1 MTQLRELVR
10 RAPKRRPVL
19 PGWFERLA
27 SAGIVSKDPQVIRR
41 QRCANIAAYAGA
53 ISGLSYILLTCL
65 HDMRGLWPLNIHNA
79 LLVLGGLVLPFC
91 HRFGPNVVGLAI
103 VGIFGI
109 GQIYVTWLLGT
120 DSNLHVFFVLAG
132 ASLFFFGI
140 ENWKLFAGALLC
152 LMIALLGTI
161 NLAPEAGLLVV
172 GDLPLR
178 VMISNQTVISVAV
191 IYAALIFYAIWLVER
206 AETDLVAEH
215 ERSEALI
222 ATVLPAAIAAR
233 LKTSDARI
241 ADGIDNLSI
250 LFADLAG
257 FTAATHDLPAD
268 RVVSFLDALV
278 RSFDALA
285 EQHGVEKIKT
295 IGDSYMAVAGFDSAA
310 AGAAAIGRFALA
322 IMEMNARQAPLGARK
337 LELRVGIHCGPAVA
351 GVIGDTRFSYDVWG
365 DGVNV
370 ASRMESQGVPGR
382 VHVSEAYRALTANVF
397 AFEERGFTDIK
408 GIGPTRTYLMAP
420 RGEA

>member
-10 RAPKRRPVL
+10 RAPGRRPLVL
-19 PGWFERLA
+19 PAWFDRLA
-27 SAGIVSKDPQVIRR
+27 SAGIVSKDPQIIRR
-41 QRCANIAAYAGA
+41 QRCANVAAYVGA
-53 ISGLSYILLTCL
+53 ISGLSYILLTSI
-65 HDMRGLWPLNIHNA
+65 HDPRGLWPLNIHNA
-79 LLVLGGLVLPFC
+79 LLVVGGLVLPLC

-103 VGIFGI
+103 VIVFGA
-109 GQIYVTWLLGT
+109 GQTYVTWMLGT

-140 ENWKLFAGALLC
+140 ENWKLFAAALLC
-152 LMIALLGTI
+152 LMAALVITI
-161 NLAPEAGLLVV
+161 NIAPEAGLLAV

-191 IYAALIFYAIWLVER
+191 INAALIFYALWLVER
-206 AETDLVAEH
+206 AEADLVAEH

-222 ATVLPAAIAAR
+222 ATVLPAAIATR

-257 FTAATHDLPAD
+257 FTAATHDLPPD
-268 RVVSFLDALV
+268 RVVSFLDNLV
-278 RSFDALA
+278 RRFDTLA

-295 IGDSYMAVAGFDSAA
+295 IGDSYMAVAGFQNAQS
-310 AGAAAIGRFALA
+310 GAVAIGRFALA
-322 IMEMNARQAPLGARK
+322 IMDMNARQAPLGARK
-337 LELRVGIHCGPAVA
+337 LDLRIGIHCGPAVA

-382 VHVSEAYRALTANVF
+382 VHVSEPYRNLTASVF
-397 AFEERGFTDIK
+397 AFEERGLTDIK

-420 RGEA
+420 K